1 MDRYSRSLRRRASQD
16 TIFSML
22 ELEPSPM
29 DAENDPPELPEKDD
43 ASAASTR
50 SRGVSTGSTTASLGL
65 SGTGHGP
72 VWYLTRVQRWSSY
85 TFTIFASVHLATTSL
100 VPLLT
105 RSVAASESYLLLSRE
120 IYQTRLSEP
129 LLVAVPLAA
138 HVAAGLALRL
148 VRRSQNLQRYGGAT
162 PAALLPQRH
171 ASAGKQHRHHHHHQ
185 PPRYSPWPTVSTT
198 ALAGYGACAAVLA
211 HAGVNRVLPL
221 LAEGD
226 SADVGLAFVAHGFAR
241 HPAVSWAAYA
251 ALVGLTTGHAVWGWA
266 RWLGV
271 GQAASWTGTVV
282 SHSEL
287 VDGRVRKRR
296 RRSWLLINTLAASAG
311 LLWAAGGLGVVAK
324 GGPTPGWV
332 GDLYDG
338 LFQRVYL

>member
-29 DAENDPPELPEKDD
+29 DVESDLPDLPEKDS

-50 SRGVSTGSTTASLGL
+50 SRGASSGSTTASLGL
-65 SGTGHGP
+65 SGTGQGP

-85 TFTIFASVHLATTSL
+85 TFTIFASVHFATTSL

-129 LLVAVPLAA
+129 LLVAVPLVA
-138 HVAAGLALRL
+138 HVAAGVALRL

-162 PAALLPQRH
+162 PAMLPQHH
-171 ASAGKQHRHHHHHQ
+171 ASAAGKQTHHHHNHNHH
-185 PPRYSPWPTVSTT
+185 RYSPWPAVSTT
-198 ALAGYGACAAVLA
+198 ALAGYGACGAVLA

-241 HPAVSWAAYA
+241 HPALSWAAYA
-251 ALVGLTTGHAVWGWA
+251 ALVGLGVGHAVWGWA

-271 GQAASWTGTVV
+271 GQAASWSGTVV
-282 SHSEL
+282 SRSEM

-296 RRSWLLINTLAASAG
+296 RRSWLLVNALAASAA

-324 GGPTPGWV
+324 GGLTPGWV

-338 LFQRVYL
+338 LYQRVYL